1 MDADKHF
8 VVGVFDDEDVLL
20 KGIKKVRDGGI
31 KIQEVYS
38 PFPVHGIDDALG
50 LKKSRLP
57 IAAFLFG
64 LTGTSLAL
72 LMQIWMLGYDWPMI
86 IGGKNHASLPPF
98 IPVTF
103 ELTVLLSA
111 LGMVGTFMIVSDLK
125 PYKWPRQFD
134 IRSTDDKHVMAVD
147 LAVNKGKSKDELK
160 RILKDSGASEVNEKS
175 FD

>member
-8 VVGVFDDEDVLL
+8 IVGVYDDEDVLL
-20 KGIKKVRDGGI
+20 SGIGKVRGNGI
-31 KIQEVYS
+31 KIQDVYS

-50 LKKSRLP
+50 YKKSRLP

-86 IGGKNHASLPPF
+86 IGGKNYASLPPF

-103 ELTVLLSA
+103 ELTVLLAA

-134 IRSTDDKHVMAVD
+134 LRSTDDKHIMAID
-147 LAVNKGKSKDELK
+147 IALNAGKSKDELK
-160 RILKDSGASEVNEKS
+160 RLLKESGCSEVNEKS